1 MSESL
6 ELITKKMLIDV
17 VMKRFNIRLQ
27 PIMSLIDEQL
37 CGFEVLSE
45 PPSEVNMT
53 EWFERCS
60 TDQLLQL
67 RKWQLM
73 TLAKEN
79 LTVKLFI
86 NVTTAILVSE
96 EGATALLQDPLPGV
110 IELQDPVALARLDAP
125 RLALLAGN
133 IQRLQDAG
141 MEVWLDDYL
150 CDYGDKLAASGLMF
164 DGVKLDYAAFQQFR
178 NDSARLA
185 MLIDGARRFGRFVL
199 AEGVE
204 SQSDARTA
212 WLAGADLAQGF
223 YWPEKKIQALPYSCL

>member
-1 MSESL
+1 
-6 ELITKKMLIDV
+6 MLIDV

-27 PIMSLIDEQL
+27 PIMSLTDEQL

-86 NVTTAILVSE
+86 NVTTAILASE

-125 RLALLAGN
+125 DSHSWPGTSNGFRMPEWKSGSTIISVTMAISLQPAG
-133 IQRLQDAG
+133 
-141 MEVWLDDYL
+141 
-150 CDYGDKLAASGLMF
+150 
-164 DGVKLDYAAFQQFR
+164 
-178 NDSARLA
+178 
-185 MLIDGARRFGRFVL
+185 
-199 AEGVE
+199 
-204 SQSDARTA
+204 
-212 WLAGADLAQGF
+212 
-223 YWPEKKIQALPYSCL
+223 SCLMGLSLITPPSSSFAMIAHA